1 MTPMFSM
8 TSPMMRTMFTMQRQT
23 VAMRPMQMQLVQTQ
37 SRDFSLKM
45 RKVRAKQAK
54 VKKYKLKT
62 KKAFQK
68 RFEVCGS
75 LRNKMFKFHAQGY
88 RHLNRNKTNQNL
100 KRNRHRF
107 L

>member
-1 MTPMFSM
+1 M
-8 TSPMMRTMFTMQRQT
+8 
-23 VAMRPMQMQLVQTQ
+23 
-37 SRDFSLKM
+37 KM
-45 RKVRAKQAK
+45 RKVREKQAK

-75 LRNKMFKFHAQGY
+75 IRNKMFKFHAQGY

-100 KRNRHRF
+100 KRTRHRF
-107 L
+107 LLSIADVKKAKKFMPYYKRRKYA